1 VSDERPTVAVII
13 PTRDRPAM
21 LERCL
26 GTVLA
31 SVAPGDEVIV
41 VDSASTDP
49 EVALVAG
56 RAGARVIRC
65 DRPGVDRAR
74 NAGWR
79 ATAAELLLFTDDDV
93 MVDAGWVEAMVRPF
107 LGRPEVTFVTGR
119 IDVPEGQE
127 GVDRPVAI
135 KSDDDPAVLS
145 ADTTGTLG
153 HSASL
158 AVRRSALEAVG
169 GFDEQLGAG
178 ARFQSAPE
186 VDLFDRLFAAG
197 FVGRYEPSARAWH
210 DQWRGRTDK
219 VHLDWRYGVG
229 TGARLVKLVRT
240 DRRKA
245 GRIAVDTVWR
255 RGLRAAGADLRHG
268 YQLGFATRV
277 ALAAGTVVGFVRAL
291 PAPVR
296 DGHFGERRWR
306 WR

>member
-1 VSDERPTVAVII
+1 MTRPPVTIVI
-13 PTRDRPAM
+13 PTRDRPTM
-21 LERCL
+21 LARCL

-31 SVAPGDEVIV
+31 SAGGDDEVIV

-49 EVALVAG
+49 EVALTAA
-56 RAGARVIRC
+56 RAGTQVRLLRC

-74 NAGWR
+74 NVGWR
-79 ATAAELLLFTDDDV
+79 AGHHDIVVFVDDDV
-93 MVDAGWVEAMVRPF
+93 MVDRGWATAIVTPF
-107 LGRPEVTFVTGR
+107 VDRPEISFVTGR
-119 IDVPEGQE
+119 IDVPPEQI

-135 KSDDDPAVLS
+135 KSDEEAAVLH
-145 ADTTGTLG
+145 ADTPGSLG

-158 AVRRSALEAVG
+158 AVRRSALVEIG

-197 FVGRYEPSARAWH
+197 HVGRYEPAARAWH
-210 DQWRGRTDK
+210 DQWRGRADK

-240 DRRKA
+240 DRVKA
-245 GRIAVDTVWR
+245 RQLAVETVWR
-255 RGLRAAGADLRHG
+255 RGLRGAARDLRAG
-268 YQLGFATRV
+268 YQLGVATRL
-277 ALAAGTVVGFVRAL
+277 ALAAGTVVGFAKAL

-296 DGHFGERRWR
+296 DGHFSERRWR
-306 WR
+306 

>member
-1 VSDERPTVAVII
+1 
-13 PTRDRPAM
+13 M
-21 LERCL
+21 LARCL

-31 SVAPGDEVIV
+31 SVDDADEVIV

-49 EVALVAG
+49 EVALFAA
-56 RAGARVIRC
+56 RAGERVRVLRC

-79 ATAAELLLFTDDDV
+79 AGRHDLVLFVDDDV
-93 MVDAGWVEAMVRPF
+93 MVDEGWASAMVAPF
-107 LGRPEVTFVTGR
+107 VDRPEVAFVTGR
-119 IDVPEGQE
+119 IDVPPEQV

-135 KSDDDPAVLS
+135 KSDDEPAVLH
-145 ADTTGTLG
+145 ADTPGSLG

-158 AVRRSALEAVG
+158 AVRRSALEEIG

-197 FVGRYEPSARAWH
+197 HVGRYEPAARAWH
-210 DQWRGRTDK
+210 DQWRGRADK

-229 TGARLVKLVRT
+229 TGARLVKLVRS
-240 DRRKA
+240 DRVKA
-245 GRIAVDTVWR
+245 RQLATDTVWR
-255 RGLRAAGADLRHG
+255 RGLLGAARDLRAG
-268 YQLGFATRV
+268 YQLGVATRL
-277 ALAAGTVVGFVRAL
+277 ALAAGTVIGFVKAL

-296 DGHFGERRWR
+296 DGHFAERRWR
-306 WR
+306 